1 MARSDPPLFDPAKAR
16 GPRRK
21 PDVGV
26 AQTDAKTDRGAMSV
40 SSLITRVK
48 AALAQSFPKT
58 VTVLGEISNCTLA
71 SSGHLYFSLKDANAT
86 IPCAMWR
93 PQASRLKFTPEN
105 GLEVIVT
112 GRVDVYEAQGK
123 LQLYVNSLTPK
134 GAGAL
139 ELAFRQLKEK
149 LQAKGLFE
157 PGRKKPLP
165 RFPRAIGVVTS
176 PTGAAIRDI
185 GRTLRRRWPGAR
197 VYLAPVAV
205 QGDGSAEQVAAA
217 IADLDAAAAR
227 LEIDTLII
235 GRGGGSL
242 EDLWA
247 FNEEAVARAIANAR
261 TPIISGVGHEVDVT
275 IADMVADVRAATPT
289 AAAELAVPDRAEIA
303 ARVGDLSAR
312 LTGGVNRLVDDGA
325 EALRGVLRS
334 VVFRDP
340 TWRLRSATQRMDELS
355 IRLPGGLKDRLA
367 AARRRLEP
375 AANHLAALHPARL
388 AERAGALL
396 GRLTGRLAW
405 ALGGPAKRQGDRLAA
420 ALTRLQA
427 VHPRHQL
434 DLARQRVLS
443 AQRQLE
449 ALSYRGTLK
458 RGFSVTRSATG
469 ELLRSAGQIQS
480 GDRLETELTHGLI
493 VSGVDGGPI
502 GPQRRRRKRADAPA
516 QGGLFD
522 PPSDTDTQPPA

>member
-26 AQTDAKTDRGAMSV
+26 ARTGARPDGGAMSV

-58 VTVLGEISNCTLA
+58 VTVVGEISNCTLA

-93 PQASRLKFTPEN
+93 PQASRLKFTPTD

-112 GRVDVYEAQGK
+112 GRVDVYDAQGK
-123 LQLYVNSLTPK
+123 LQLYANTMTPK

-139 ELAFRQLKEK
+139 ELAFRQLKDK
-149 LQAKGLFE
+149 LQADGLFE
-157 PGRKKPLP
+157 PSRKKPLP

-185 GRTLRRRWPGAR
+185 GRTLRRRWPGAT
-197 VYLAPVAV
+197 VYLLPVGV
-205 QGDGSAEQVAAA
+205 QGDGSAEQVASA
-217 IADLDAAAAR
+217 IAR
-227 LEIDTLII
+227 IDTEAERLGIDTVI
-235 GRGGGSL
+235 VGRGGGSL

-247 FNEEAVARAIANAR
+247 FNEEVVARAIAGAQ
-261 TPIISGVGHEVDVT
+261 TPIISGVGHETDVT

-289 AAAELAVPDRAEIA
+289 AAAELAVPDRADIA

-312 LTGGVNRLVDDGA
+312 LKGGVDRLVDDGA
-325 EALRGVLRS
+325 EALRSVLRS

-340 TWRLRSATQRMDELS
+340 TSRLRSATQRMDELS
-355 IRLPGGLKDRLA
+355 IRLPAGLKDRLA

-375 AANHLAALHPARL
+375 PAHQLAALHPARL

-405 ALGGPAKRQGDRLAA
+405 ALGGRTKNQGDRLAA
-420 ALTRLQA
+420 ALARLQA
-427 VHPRHQL
+427 AHPKHQL
-434 DLARQRVLS
+434 DLARQRVVS
-443 AQRQLE
+443 AERQME

-458 RGFSVTRSATG
+458 RGFSVTRNAAG
-469 ELLRSAGQIQS
+469 ALLRSAGQIQS
-480 GDRLETELTHGLI
+480 GDRLETELADGRI
-493 VSGVDGGPI
+493 ASVVDGGPM
-502 GPQRRRRKRADAPA
+502 GPKRRRRKRADTPT

-522 PPSDTDTQPPA
+522 APTDTDTPPPA